1 MRLNTLINKQKKDFD
16 LFYKKFLNLH
26 LSRDQLSKAMIYGSM
41 NGGKRIR
48 PFLVH
53 IFSKLAKVNKKQSLI
68 LSTAIESIHS
78 YSLIHDDLPSM
89 DNDDMRRGQ
98 PSNHITFHEATS
110 ILAGDALQAL
120 AYEVIASSKD
130 IKDKQKIEIIKTLT
144 SSCGHQGM
152 ILGQQ
157 YDLDAEKDEY
167 HDIKKIHLL
176 KTAKLIQAAITLPYL
191 GLYEYKDTYKI
202 LQKLG
207 EKLGLAFQIMD
218 DVLEISSNS
227 ETLGKNNNSD
237 IKNSKMTYV
246 SVFGLEESIQQAE
259 KISNSC
265 INEIKK
271 KFSSKESKELIELA
285 NYMVARTH

>member
-1 MRLNTLINKQKKDFD
+1 MKTPLLLEVD
-16 LFYKKFLNLH
+16 
-26 LSRDQLSKAMIYGSM
+26 SKGRSPE
-41 NGGKRIR
+41 IR
-48 PFLVH
+48 PYTICSNV
-53 IFSKLAKVNKKQSLI
+53 
-68 LSTAIESIHS
+68 
-78 YSLIHDDLPSM
+78 LIH
-89 DNDDMRRGQ
+89 
-98 PSNHITFHEATS
+98 ITIS
-110 ILAGDALQAL
+110 CL
-120 AYEVIASSKD
+120 EVIASSKD

-271 KFSSKESKELIELA
+271 KIWHKNLKMCLHFMFRIPFF
-285 NYMVARTH
+285 